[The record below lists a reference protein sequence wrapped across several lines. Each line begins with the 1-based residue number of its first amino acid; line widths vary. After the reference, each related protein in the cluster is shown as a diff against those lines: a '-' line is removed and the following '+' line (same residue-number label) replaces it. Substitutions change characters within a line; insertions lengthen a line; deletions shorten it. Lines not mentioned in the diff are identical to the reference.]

1 MHHFCPKTDRRSFA
15 RSLVAG
21 VLLAGGALVLLL
33 LANHLSAGE
42 APKEGAKR
50 STLTNAERKY
60 LVESDLVVLARIIKT
75 GPSPRIWSGIAVSRQ
90 PVVYKV
96 ERVLRG
102 LCSLDQ
108 LAVHHVLVSKSPT
121 ADQDAEKPRLNPTL
135 FKRGRRCIV
144 AMRFKSA
151 PMLDQKFPKY
161 AFIFADDHERMG
173 PMAADPSRL
182 NAVQKLLQ
190 GARSLGTRRR
200 R

>member
-1 MHHFCPKTDRRSFA
+1 MHHFCPKTERRSFA

-33 LANHLSAGE
+33 FANHLSAGE
-42 APKEGAKR
+42 DPKEGAKP
-50 STLTNAERKY
+50 STLTDAERKY

-75 GPSPRIWSGIAVSRQ
+75 GPSPRSWSGVLISRQ

-121 ADQDAEKPRLNPTL
+121 ADHDAEKPRLNPTL
-135 FKRGRRCIV
+135 FKRGRRYIV
-144 AMRFKSA
+144 AMRFNPAS
-151 PMLDQKFPKY
+151 MLDQEFPKY
-161 AFIFADDHERMG
+161 AFIFADDHERIG

-182 NAVQKLLQ
+182 RAVERLLR
-190 GARSLGTRRR
+190 GR
-200 R
+200 

>member
-15 RSLVAG
+15 RSLVVG

-42 APKEGAKR
+42 DPQEGAKP
-50 STLTNAERKY
+50 STLTDAERKY
-60 LVESDLVVLARIIKT
+60 LVESDLVVLARIIKI
-75 GPSPRIWSGIAVSRQ
+75 GPSPGIWSGVLISRQ

-102 LCSLDQ
+102 FCSLDK

-144 AMRFKSA
+144 AMHFEPAS
-151 PMLDQKFPKY
+151 MLDRESPKY
-161 AFIFADDHERMG
+161 AFIFADDHERIG

-182 NAVQKLLQ
+182 NAVRLALEN
-190 GARSLGTRRR
+190 
-200 R
+200 

>member
-15 RSLVAG
+15 RSLVVG

-42 APKEGAKR
+42 DPQEGAKP
-50 STLTNAERKY
+50 STLTDAERKY

-75 GPSPRIWSGIAVSRQ
+75 GPSPRSWSGVLISRQ

-108 LAVHHVLVSKSPT
+108 LAVHHILVAKSPT
-121 ADQDAEKPRLNPTL
+121 ADDLEKPRLNPTL

-144 AMRFKSA
+144 AMRFEPA
-151 PMLDQKFPKY
+151 LMYEVPKY
-161 AFIFADDHERMG
+161 AFIFADDHERLG

-182 NAVQKLLQ
+182 SAVQKLLQ